1 VAEAAETQRKSGEE
15 TDEERGEA
23 KREAEEEAKNTK
35 RVGEAADDALMDAKE
50 DTELANSEADRM
62 KSNSTEEKDAVPQT
76 PAVQLCEGGAPELE
90 SGGTNGSLNLDSA
103 FKEPLLQN
111 EPLTKGAV
119 INSTSSEKDL
129 VKQHVPHL
137 KETIKAE
144 DDDEAENKDLDL
156 EFLKSFQFET
166 EDDRDENEI
175 AEENIKNLPVCHSDD
190 EKKRWSTYVNY
201 EHDKEKQVEDTEE
214 ENEEE
219 EYKEEEEVMEK
230 KEAVE
235 IEVEET
241 EEVLK
246 GNKEESNGSCR
257 QDQDFVKS
265 FQFETEDETK
275 GSAGANEA
283 GKTNS
288 SLSNADIGEEETEE
302 RVEESGQEYNKLERL
317 EDALAQNYRPFIT
330 SGTRDASASKNEDEV
345 VGGKHESQ
353 EEAIGEEAGEE
364 SEIKEQGEIK
374 EVGENEEEGEIK
386 KKGEIKEEGE
396 INEQGEIKE
405 EDEIKKKGEIK
416 DEGEINEQDENVEE
430 CEGEENWESE
440 EEDVVNES
448 ELEEVFCQEDSDEE
462 VLKENCDE
470 RNDIEKSKSS
480 AEESTKSET
489 PLGDTDD
496 EGETD
501 KEAYSTDEGIVATDD
516 DAKEEVDQKGER
528 PKSKNVSKI
537 PRIIVTDE
545 ERREEVEKEA
555 EHQSK
560 SKNITR
566 IPRRHHL

>member
-1 VAEAAETQRKSGEE
+1 MAEEEVELQRKAEEEAEQQRREAERKAMQHTENAQMVADVPEAQRKTDDAERNVERAAEEAENIKRAAETAAAQCKAETEEVREEAERKVAEEAEIAKMVAEAAETQRKSGEE

-76 PAVQLCEGGAPELE
+76 PAVQLCEEGAPELE

-137 KETIKAE
+137 KEPIKAE
-144 DDDEAENKDLDL
+144 DDDEAEGKDLDL
-156 EFLKSFQFET
+156 ESQEFLKGFQFDS
-166 EDDRDENEI
+166 DDDGNENEI

-275 GSAGANEA
+275 GSAGADEA

-353 EEAIGEEAGEE
+353 DEEAIGEEAGEE

-396 INEQGEIKE
+396 N
-405 EDEIKKKGEIK
+405 
-416 DEGEINEQDENVEE
+416 
-430 CEGEENWESE
+430 EENWESDRESE
-440 EEDVVNES
+440 EEDEETES
-448 ELEEVFCQEDSDEE
+448 ESEEVFCAENSDEE
-462 VLKENCDE
+462 ELKENWESDRE
-470 RNDIEKSKSS
+470 S
-480 AEESTKSET
+480 EEE
-489 PLGDTDD
+489 
-496 EGETD
+496 
-501 KEAYSTDEGIVATDD
+501 EA
-516 DAKEEVDQKGER
+516 
-528 PKSKNVSKI
+528 
-537 PRIIVTDE
+537 
-545 ERREEVEKEA
+545 
-555 EHQSK
+555 
-560 SKNITR
+560 
-566 IPRRHHL
+566 

>member
-219 EYKEEEEVMEK
+219 EYMDEEEVLEK

-246 GNKEESNGSCR
+246 GNKEESNGSCI

-265 FQFETEDETK
+265 FQFETEYETK
-275 GSAGANEA
+275 GSAGADEA

-288 SLSNADIGEEETEE
+288 SLSNADIGEEEIEE

-317 EDALAQNYRPFIT
+317 EDALAQNYRPLIT
-330 SGTRDASASKNEDEV
+330 SSTRDACASNNEVEAVGDEN
-345 VGGKHESQ
+345 ESQ
-353 EEAIGEEAGEE
+353 VEEAGEE
-364 SEIKEQGEIK
+364 NEIEEQGEIK
-374 EVGENEEEGEIK
+374 E
-386 KKGEIKEEGE
+386 KGEIKEDINERVDIVEEGE
-396 INEQGEIKE
+396 N
-405 EDEIKKKGEIK
+405 
-416 DEGEINEQDENVEE
+416 
-430 CEGEENWESE
+430 EENWESE
-440 EEDVVNES
+440 EDGES
-448 ELEEVFCQEDSDEE
+448 EGEDEETESESEEVFCEENSDEE
-462 VLKENCDE
+462 VLTENCSE
-470 RNDIEKSKSS
+470 RDDTEKSKSS
-480 AEESTKSET
+480 AEESTKSGT
-489 PLGDTDD
+489 PLDDTDD
-496 EGETD
+496 EGDTD

>member
-396 INEQGEIKE
+396 INEQGEIVE
-405 EDEIKKKGEIK
+405 EGENNAQGEI
-416 DEGEINEQDENVEE
+416 VEE
-430 CEGEENWESE
+430 CENEENWESDRESE
-440 EEDVVNES
+440 EEDEETES
-448 ELEEVFCQEDSDEE
+448 ESEEVFCAENSDEE
-462 VLKENCDE
+462 ELKENCNE
-470 RNDIEKSKSS
+470 RNDIEKSKTS
-480 AEESTKSET
+480 AEESTTPGT
-489 PLGDTDD
+489 PLDD
-496 EGETD
+496 SEDEVETD